1 MKRNFLKNLGVEYT
15 HKKISILIQ
24 IISVTKEG
32 AKFSNEQIK
41 ALIKSVSTYINS
53 VDKLD
58 NSKELFGEIN
68 INPKNENIENLTF
81 YKYISKSTCDNFIS
95 KGKFQFGSLKYY
107 REIERDESRDEKEGY
122 SNLVFENL
130 DRQFFT
136 SVISGFNYYILCGT
150 NTLTHEEYM
159 SDQFGDYVMKIKNI
173 KSFAESVKKSIGAK
187 SWACQK
193 VNYSDFKSNIIR
205 TELDNFEGAKPDLSP
220 EIFELIKNNSIDS
233 SVFTKPT
240 SFESENEVRL
250 IFEMDKNSKKKLNI
264 VNQGLLD
271 NIEIIKITANKK

>member
-271 NIEIIKITANKK
+271 NVEIIKITANKK

>member
-53 VDKLD
+53 VGKLD

-205 TELDNFEGAKPDLSP
+205 TELDNFEGSKPDLSP

-240 SFESENEVRL
+240 SFEPENEVRL